1 MVSMTC
7 LALVFYSLNNVLYGT
22 QFSGN
27 GFFTLDFLIGT
38 APPIATMSR
47 RIGRLA
53 YDSTNDRL
61 VGTDDGPGDLYE
73 IDRST
78 GAQTL
83 ILAATFF
90 SYGPSNGFART
101 THLTVQGNHSGPT
114 HLSTAVTPPPF
125 FPNPQP
131 SPPSASA
138 GSESAPRQT
147 PSQGL
152 GNRQGYRTLRLIGP
166 GDAGQVIGLDRAVFP
181 EAGELGVP
189 DAVFGELE

>member
-1 MVSMTC
+1 MTC
-7 LALVFYSLNNVLYGT
+7 LALVFYSLNNVLNGT
-22 QFSGN
+22 QFSSN

-38 APPIATMSR
+38 ATPIATMSR

-53 YDSTNDRL
+53 DDNTNDRL
-61 VGTDDGPGDLYE
+61 AGTDTGPGDLYE

-90 SYGPSNGFART
+90 HTIRATDLRARHT
-101 THLTVQGNHSGPT
+101 LQCRVIIAALPFFRQQSC
-114 HLSTAVTPPPF
+114 PPF
-125 FPNPQP
+125 SRTLNPLRPRHRHRQP
-131 SPPSASA
+131 QNRRH
-138 GSESAPRQT
+138 RQT

-166 GDAGQVIGLDRAVFP
+166 GDTGQVIGLDRAVFP

>member
-7 LALVFYSLNNVLYGT
+7 LALVFHSLNNVLNGT
-22 QFSGN
+22 QFSSN

-38 APPIATMSR
+38 ATPIATMSR

-53 YDSTNDRL
+53 DDNTNDRL
-61 VGTDDGPGDLYE
+61 AGTDTGPGDLYE
-73 IDRST
+73 IYRST

-90 SYGPSNGFART
+90 HTIRATDLRARHT
-101 THLTVQGNHSGPT
+101 LQCRVIIAALPFFRQQSC
-114 HLSTAVTPPPF
+114 PPL

-138 GSESAPRQT
+138 ASESAP
-147 PSQGL
+147 S
-152 GNRQGYRTLRLIGP
+152 
-166 GDAGQVIGLDRAVFP
+166 
-181 EAGELGVP
+181 P
-189 DAVFGELE
+189 DAVARPRQPSRLSDPPINRSRRHRSGHWPGPGCFPRGR